1 MKKYLFLVLLYSL
14 LSAKIT
20 VDSDK
25 AGLSKNRLQRLNR
38 VMHDLV
44 DQNKIAGVQTA
55 IIRDGNIG
63 HYNTY
68 GFSDINNKKPL
79 SDDSIFRIYSMT
91 KPIVSVALMMLYEE
105 GKFLLT
111 DPVYKYI
118 PEFKNLKVQSTLLPN
133 RILASDKWSIWPFNK
148 INYVRKA
155 KEPMLIID
163 LLRHTSGL
171 GYGWGSNTYVDRK
184 YRKANI
190 LNRKNNKDFIGELSS
205 IPLYHEPGSGWR
217 YGVSTDVC
225 GYLIELLSGQ
235 NLDEFLNDRIFK
247 PLNMSDTHFQLPN
260 NKIERFTSNYVNN
273 IPKRLRKLAKI
284 LGIKFKSD
292 NGLMVV
298 DHADSSEFSKNVT
311 FLSGGA
317 GLVSTS
323 NDYIQ
328 FCKMILNKGELD
340 GERIL
345 SPKTIEFMMEDQ
357 LKFIEHKGGPLTLPS
372 NGTGFGIGFSVVKDN
387 AEKKILGSEGTI
399 GWEGIAG
406 TYFGIDP
413 KENMIFILM
422 IQLIDFNDLEI
433 SNRFKTLVYQS
444 IVENLN

>member
-1 MKKYLFLVLLYSL
+1 MKKHLLLVLLFSL
-14 LSAKIT
+14 LPAKIT
-20 VDSDK
+20 VDYDK
-25 AGLSKNRLQRLNR
+25 AGLSKKRLERLNST
-38 VMHDLV
+38 MHDLV

-55 IIRDGNIG
+55 IIRNGVIG

-68 GFSDINNKKPL
+68 GLSDIKNKKPL

-91 KPIVSVALMMLYEE
+91 KPIVSVALMMLHEE

-118 PEFKNLKVQSTLLPN
+118 PEFKNLKVQSALLPN
-133 RILASDKWSIWPFNK
+133 RILTSEKWGIWPFNK

-155 KEPMLIID
+155 REPMLIID

-190 LNRKNNKDFIGELSS
+190 LKSKNSKDFILELSNL
-205 IPLYHEPGSGWR
+205 PLYHEPGSGWR

-225 GYLIELLSGQ
+225 GYLIEVLSGQ
-235 NLDEFLNDRIFK
+235 NLDEFLTDRIFK
-247 PLNMSDTHFQLPN
+247 PLDMLDTHFQLPS
-260 NKIERFTSNYVNN
+260 NKIERFTSNYINN

-284 LGIKFKSD
+284 LGITFNPN

-298 DHADSSEFSKNVT
+298 DRADSSEFSKNVT
-311 FLSGGA
+311 FLSGGG
-317 GLVSTS
+317 GLISTTS
-323 NDYIQ
+323 DYIQ

-340 GERIL
+340 GKRIL
-345 SPKTIEFMMEDQ
+345 SPKTIEFMMQDQ
-357 LKFIEHKGGPLTLPS
+357 LKFIKNKGGPMKLPN
-372 NGTGFGIGFSVVKDN
+372 NGTGFGIGFSVVRDN
-387 AEKKILGSEGTI
+387 AEKKILGSEGTV
-399 GWEGIAG
+399 GWEGVAG

-422 IQLIDFNDLEI
+422 IQLIDFNDLDI
-433 SNRFKTLVYQS
+433 TNRFKTMVYQS
-444 IVENLN
+444 IVENFD